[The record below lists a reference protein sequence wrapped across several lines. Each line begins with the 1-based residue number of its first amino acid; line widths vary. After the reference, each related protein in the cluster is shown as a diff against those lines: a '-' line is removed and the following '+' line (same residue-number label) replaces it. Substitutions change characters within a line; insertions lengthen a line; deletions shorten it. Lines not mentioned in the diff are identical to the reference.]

1 MEKTTRMDFIKTLKD
16 YKKVSFGGVL
26 NKKIS
31 YDEVGTILDKI
42 DIDNLDYTE
51 VEFTSN
57 AMKRKTDEGYS
68 WLYFG
73 KGDEVHKH
81 EGKNYIVYLYKK
93 SESDYQYV
101 YTMVYILNKGKGE
114 K

>member
-68 WLYFG
+68 WLYFE
-73 KGDEVHKH
+73 KGDEVYKH
-81 EGKNYIVYLYKK
+81 EGKNYIVYLYKTFN
-93 SESDYQYV
+93 
-101 YTMVYILNKGKGE
+101 TMVYILNKGKGE